1 MSTPESGPVAV
12 THSSRAVR
20 RTVTLGSLAMVVMG
34 LVLLY
39 MLMQATNNRELYE
52 QNYARLFIVNVAVAA
67 LLLATIVWVAYRLWL
82 RWRQGRFGSRLL
94 VKLATIFALVR
105 VRPGLMIY
113 VVSYQF
119 VSVH

>member
-39 MLMQATNNRELYE
+39 MLMQATNNRE
-52 QNYARLFIVNVAVAA
+52 QI
-67 LLLATIVWVAYRLWL
+67 
-82 RWRQGRFGSRLL
+82 GRAH
-94 VKLATIFALVR
+94 V
-105 VRPGLMIY
+105 
-113 VVSYQF
+113 
-119 VSVH
+119 